1 MIRPSKQF
9 DGMSVTICTTFDCN
23 LRCKYDVAKGTKI
36 TVKISEVDG
45 KLVSEYKNVEDLSVN
60 DKISAFMITGSMI
73 CEPTDGKIYDITKTR
88 SLTSYYHEKKRDLYL
103 SAEHPWLIFNN
114 EEKQFSFL
122 STAEVYDIF
131 KKGEFGKK
139 YYTFVRLQN
148 EQAVGDYHWESEF
161 VAYVPDIEFIDNGP
175 ELEFYNMTTST
186 RTFIANDVLVH
197 NCYELNKR
205 AVRINEN
212 TVYKFI
218 DRILEDPDPIGAA
231 GTEDE
236 WITKTGIIIDFIG
249 GDSFMQPDLIDKA
262 LTYFIY
268 KANALDHP
276 YKNKWRANI
285 SSNGT
290 LFGDPR
296 VQELIRKYQD
306 NFNIGVSIDGCPE
319 IHDANRIFTMRG
331 KNGEELGTMST
342 IMKWWPWLAE
352 RNPEAVKVT
361 KATCSK
367 NSIPWLYKSLKF
379 MHEPYP
385 KGLGIVYINQNF
397 IMEDTGCEEDDYVL
411 LNEMYRKC
419 SKYLFDHRHEMYW
432 SMFDTQGLNRRS
444 DNVEEFKSSIK
455 KGWCGSGAMP
465 SIGLN
470 GKIYPCFRWLPH
482 TMEAMTS
489 DADEFCVG
497 TADKGFIWK
506 ENFRRVKEATR
517 EKISSQYC
525 MECEYEGA
533 CAYCIGG
540 CYSEFHKFK
549 RTEHICYITKLRSV
563 WARRYW
569 DMVEEL
575 EHNHFD
581 YFNESV
587 NETRLKV
594 LGDSNKSVFTR
605 KDMES
610 SYKYGDDGKLKPE
623 YRTPDNPTGEPQ
635 LTIPDLPKEYRNA
648 WKYSPKQQIGEG
660 EEFMD
665 NKKIIPKDNLGRETP
680 V

>member
-1 MIRPSKQF
+1 
-9 DGMSVTICTTFDCN
+9 
-23 LRCKYDVAKGTKI
+23 
-36 TVKISEVDG
+36 
-45 KLVSEYKNVEDLSVN
+45 
-60 DKISAFMITGSMI
+60 
-73 CEPTDGKIYDITKTR
+73 
-88 SLTSYYHEKKRDLYL
+88 
-103 SAEHPWLIFNN
+103 
-114 EEKQFSFL
+114 
-122 STAEVYDIF
+122 
-131 KKGEFGKK
+131 
-139 YYTFVRLQN
+139 
-148 EQAVGDYHWESEF
+148 
-161 VAYVPDIEFIDNGP
+161 
-175 ELEFYNMTTST
+175 
-186 RTFIANDVLVH
+186 
-197 NCYELNKR
+197 
-205 AVRINEN
+205 
-212 TVYKFI
+212 
-218 DRILEDPDPIGAA
+218 
-231 GTEDE
+231 
-236 WITKTGIIIDFIG
+236 
-249 GDSFMQPDLIDKA
+249 
-262 LTYFIY
+262 
-268 KANALDHP
+268 
-276 YKNKWRANI
+276 
-285 SSNGT
+285 
-290 LFGDPR
+290 
-296 VQELIRKYQD
+296 
-306 NFNIGVSIDGCPE
+306 
-319 IHDANRIFTMRG
+319 
-331 KNGEELGTMST
+331 
-342 IMKWWPWLAE
+342 
-352 RNPEAVKVT
+352 
-361 KATCSK
+361 
-367 NSIPWLYKSLKF
+367 

-581 YFNESV
+581 YFNETV

-594 LGDSNKSVFTR
+594 LGNSNKSVFTR
-605 KDMES
+605 KDMEN